1 MFYSSLYTVPI
12 FSSGS
17 VKKYNLAISVFFGN
31 LNVKQ
36 FALLIS
42 LRINSLYSLF
52 VVKKLPQISAG
63 CFLSSVVEIT

>member
-1 MFYSSLYTVPI
+1 MFYSSLYTVSI

-36 FALLIS
+36 FVLLIS
-42 LRINSLYSLF
+42 LTLTSLYLLLL
-52 VVKKLPQISAG
+52 VKNSPQIFTG